1 MILNRGR
8 REIIEIYNSLIKLS
22 YKNMDKRIRVEWG
35 YWVPTERGLATL
47 LSRRDKLSK
56 GIIDPSMRILTLGV
70 NYEWRSIRIYIN

>member
-22 YKNMDKRIRVEWG
+22 YKNMDKRISVEWG